1 MLDVLIKDS
10 YKRTKRLSR
19 SSSQVPPTGSP
30 GGGEARFARLIQQH
44 QQQRLLTARVAS
56 EHDRER
62 EIVRISRRSRSP
74 MEVELADTPRAS
86 VVYGVEGAQTALRE
100 EDKEED
106 GTVEGIDNAG
116 NVVV

>member
-1 MLDVLIKDS
+1 
-10 YKRTKRLSR
+10 
-19 SSSQVPPTGSP
+19 
-30 GGGEARFARLIQQH
+30 
-44 QQQRLLTARVAS
+44 
-56 EHDRER
+56 
-62 EIVRISRRSRSP
+62 